1 LKNVGI
7 VISAA
12 VAAIIALASIF
23 AAAASSSSS
32 QLLPAGTGI
41 GSESE
46 GDQPA
51 EIAVNDTSGGF
62 AVPEKEQ
69 QLPPADQPE
78 KPAEKKA
85 MPAAAEISFQKPSA
99 LDYQRI
105 ERGIQKLVNEHRE
118 EMDLGPV
125 KTSFDLYAVAGRHSA
140 SMSANGYLGH
150 ADPFGF
156 DAIDRYLLE
165 GVSCPFAV
173 TNEGVESLFRSRE
186 SVLGMAEPE
195 IARMAFEGLS
205 RSAIENPGATQVGI
219 GASSNGEGT
228 LYVAANVC

>member
-1 LKNVGI
+1 MKNVGI

-23 AAAASSSSS
+23 AAASSSS

-51 EIAVNDTSGGF
+51 EIAANDSSGGF

-69 QLPPADQPE
+69 PPAEQPE
-78 KPAEKKA
+78 KPVEKKA
-85 MPAAAEISFQKPSA
+85 RPAAAEVSLQKPST

-118 EMDLGPV
+118 ELGLGPV

-156 DAIDRYLLE
+156 DAFNRYRLE

-173 TNEGVESLFRSRE
+173 TNEGAESLFRSRE

-195 IARMAFEGLS
+195 IARMAYEGLS
-205 RSAIENPGATQVGI
+205 RSAIENPGATQVGV
-219 GASSNGEGT
+219 GASADGEGT